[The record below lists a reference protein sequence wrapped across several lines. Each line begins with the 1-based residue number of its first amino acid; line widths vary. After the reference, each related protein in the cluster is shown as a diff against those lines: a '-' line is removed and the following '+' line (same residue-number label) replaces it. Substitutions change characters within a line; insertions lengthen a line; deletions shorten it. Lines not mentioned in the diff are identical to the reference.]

1 MKRRL
6 AFLALFVFMLSACGK
21 EVDVVEPEANK
32 EPPQNPQSQVLDQA
46 EQAGLLDK
54 EEPEEKEL
62 SAEDAAARVTE
73 TLIEGDYTAALT
85 DTQLQVGADEG
96 EAHDY
101 YVFDIQDA
109 VGASLGQV
117 AVDKATGDKYTYL
130 GDGMLD
136 DYTKFPLYDPSVDAV
151 CDWAG
156 EYKGPAGVAL
166 EVLQGDPNSFEYIF
180 SDGTTGNAQISGN
193 TAKSTDGEINFLF
206 SEGVITV
213 AGGTVTGNYTTAQ

>member
-1 MKRRL
+1 MKRRV
-6 AFLALFVFMLSACGK
+6 AFLALFVLMLSACGK

-32 EPPQNPQSQVLDQA
+32 EPPQNPQSQVLDRA
-46 EQAGLLDK
+46 EQAGLLEK
-54 EEPEEKEL
+54 EEPEESL
-62 SAEDAAARVTE
+62 SPEDAASSVTE
-73 TLIEGDYTAALT
+73 SLIEGGYTAALT

-96 EAHDY
+96 AAHDY

-109 VGASLGQV
+109 AGASFGQV
-117 AVDKATGDKYTYL
+117 AVDKETGDKYTYL
-130 GDGMLD
+130 GNGMLD
-136 DYTKFPLYDPSVDAV
+136 DYAKFPLYDPSVDEV

-156 EYKGPAGVAL
+156 TYKGPAGVAL

-180 SDGTTGNAQISGN
+180 SDGTTGSAQISGN
-193 TAKSTDGEINFLF
+193 TAKSSDGGINFLF